1 MTNHNQVPEHHRSN
15 VGSALAGLL
24 IGAAAGAAAA
34 LLLAPQSGKATREQI
49 KEKSIELRDRTTEIA
64 QDAVDQVR
72 SGTSKLISD
81 GRKKGDEMKAGG
93 QEILAD
99 QLGHIA
105 SAATSGQKAVQ
116 NA

>member
-1 MTNHNQVPEHHRSN
+1 
-15 VGSALAGLL
+15 
-24 IGAAAGAAAA
+24 
-34 LLLAPQSGKATREQI
+34 
-49 KEKSIELRDRTTEIA
+49 
-64 QDAVDQVR
+64 
-72 SGTSKLISD
+72 
-81 GRKKGDEMKAGG
+81 MKAGG